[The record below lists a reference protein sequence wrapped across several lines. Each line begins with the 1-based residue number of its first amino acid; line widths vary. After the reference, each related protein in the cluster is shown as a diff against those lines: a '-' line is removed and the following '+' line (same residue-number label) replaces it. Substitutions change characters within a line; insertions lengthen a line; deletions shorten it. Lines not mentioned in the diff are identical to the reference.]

1 MIDKETL
8 EMKIQFLGAA
18 RQVTGSCYFLE
29 AGGLKLLIDCG
40 LFQERDYQERNWDP
54 CPIPPKDLDA
64 ILLTHAH
71 LDHAGLLPKWV
82 REGFSGTV
90 YATSASV
97 DLAKIVLLD
106 SARIHEEDA
115 AFKKKRHQREGRSG
129 PRPELPLY
137 TVEDAEA
144 VFPLLRQAPY
154 EDSVALNE
162 KVTARFHDAGHILGS
177 AMLEIEVRENGAA
190 ETLLFSGD
198 IGQWDK
204 PIIRDPSL
212 FNRADYVVMES
223 TYGDRDHDQRE
234 AIEDRLAEVISD
246 TVARGGNV
254 VIPTFA
260 IERAQELMYY
270 MSRLVREK
278 RIPKLL
284 SFLDSPMAVGVTEVF
299 RNHKRDM
306 DEEAQT
312 LYETGQPPFNYPGLT
327 LVQNVNQSKAI
338 NNIRGSCV
346 IMSASG
352 MCTAGRIKHH
362 LVHNISNPNCTIL
375 FVGYQAKQTLGRSIL
390 EGAKQV
396 RIHGEKREVKARIE
410 QIHGFSAHADRA
422 ALLRWVT
429 HLESPPKRVFLT
441 HGEEEAAEAL
451 AKELQQRTRWTTHIP
466 RYLEEWSSNGS
477 H

>member
-1 MIDKETL
+1 MMIK
-8 EMKIQFLGAA
+8 FLGAA

-29 AGGLKLLIDCG
+29 AGGLKILIDCG
-40 LFQERDYQERNWDP
+40 LFQERDYQGRNWEP
-54 CPIPPKDLDA
+54 CPVPPEQIDA

-82 REGFSGTV
+82 REGFSGKV

-97 DLAKIVLLD
+97 DLVKIVLLD

-115 AFKKKRHQREGRSG
+115 AFKKKRHRREGRSG
-129 PRPELPLY
+129 PRPEVPLY
-137 TVEDAEA
+137 MVEDAER
-144 VFPLLRQAPY
+144 VFPLLRAADY
-154 EDSVALNE
+154 EESIALSNR
-162 KVTARFHDAGHILGS
+162 VTVRFHDAGHILGS
-177 AMLEIEVRENGAA
+177 AMLEIQFRENGTS
-190 ETLLFSGD
+190 ETILFSGD

-212 FNRADYVVMES
+212 FDRANYIVMES
-223 TYGDRDHDQRE
+223 TYGDRDHDQKE
-234 AIEDRLAEVISD
+234 AIEDRLAEVIND

-278 RIPKLL
+278 QIPKLL
-284 SFLDSPMAVGVTEVF
+284 SFLDSPMAVSVTEVF
-299 RNHKRDM
+299 RRHKNVM
-306 DEEAQT
+306 DEEAQA
-312 LYETGQPPFNYPGLT
+312 LYESGEPPFNYPGLT

-338 NNIRGSCV
+338 NTIRGSCV
-346 IMSASG
+346 ILSASG

-362 LVHNISNPNCTIL
+362 LVHNISNPNSTIL
-375 FVGYQAKQTLGRSIL
+375 FVGYQARHTLGRTIL
-390 EGAKQV
+390 EGANQV
-396 RIHGEKREVKARIE
+396 RIHGEMRDVRARIE

-422 ALLRWVT
+422 ALLKWLT
-429 HLESPPKRVFLT
+429 HLQSPPKRVFLT

-451 AKELQQRTRWTTHIP
+451 ANDIASRTGWPTHIP
-466 RYLEEWSSNGS
+466 DYLEEWKSNGTR
-477 H
+477 